1 MNDKNINLTA
11 GNLFTLQTE
20 TNVQYIGVQEPHY

>member
-11 GNLFTLQTE
+11 GNGGNLSTLQ
-20 TNVQYIGVQEPHY
+20 TNVQYVTGVT